1 MPQRPA
7 SYTGRRVAPARRS
20 VPPRR
25 APSRPASRP
34 ARTGSAAAPAPGS
47 RRRMAQLVVSAAL
60 LLAVVAMKF
69 LFPATLERCRATLL
83 DLLGADTDF
92 VEVFAAAGRAFS
104 DGSTVSDA
112 LNDAYT
118 AVFGASEVP
127 VAPAVERTA
136 ALPDN
141 VDMLQHVLNLDYA
154 DPVSAGQITSLFGAR
169 SDPLDADA
177 RFHYGLDIA
186 GEEGAVISAF
196 ADGTVTAVGSS
207 TELGK
212 YVTVAHDGGY
222 STLYAH
228 CARVTASDG
237 QQVKRG
243 DPIAELGDTGR
254 ATGFHLH
261 FELHQNNTYLNPIY
275 YVTFS

>member
-1 MPQRPA
+1 MSQRPV
-7 SYTGRRVAPARRS
+7 SYTGRRIAPARRS

-25 APSRPASRP
+25 APSHPVSRP
-34 ARTGSAAAPAPGS
+34 ARSGSAAAPAPGS
-47 RRRMAQLVVSAAL
+47 RRRMAQLVVSSAL
-60 LLAVVAMKF
+60 LLAVVAIKF

-83 DLLGADTDF
+83 NLLGADTDF

-118 AVFGASEVP
+118 AVFGASEMTA
-127 VAPAVERTA
+127 APAVERTA
-136 ALPDN
+136 ELPEN
-141 VDMLQHVLNLDYA
+141 VDMLQHVLNFDYA

-207 TELGK
+207 TDLGR

>member
-60 LLAVVAMKF
+60 LLAVVAMNF

-169 SDPLDADA
+169 SDP
-177 RFHYGLDIA
+177 
-186 GEEGAVISAF
+186 
-196 ADGTVTAVGSS
+196 
-207 TELGK
+207 GK

-243 DPIAELGDTGR
+243 DPIAEMGDTGR

>member
-20 VPPRR
+20 VPPRKT
-25 APSRPASRP
+25 PPRPASRP
-34 ARTGSAAAPAPGS
+34 ARTGSATAPTTGA

-60 LLAVVAMKF
+60 LLAVVAIKF

-83 DLLGADTDF
+83 ELLGTDTDF
-92 VEVFAAAGRAFS
+92 GEVFAAAGRAFS

-127 VAPAVERTA
+127 AAPAVQRTA

-141 VDMLQHVLNLDYA
+141 VDMLQHVLNFDYA

-169 SDPLDADA
+169 SDPLDTDA

-186 GEEGAVISAF
+186 GEEGAVIFAF

-207 TELGK
+207 TDLGK

-243 DPIAELGDTGR
+243 DPIAEMGDTGR